1 MILMNLDRV
10 MRSNDRIELF
20 LNEFKKVWPKHPDL
34 RFGQILSIVLGISPN
49 LNGEKYESLIDPF
62 YIEEDDFIKLLHK
75 KLNVS

>member
-10 MRSNDRIELF
+10 MRSNDRIESF
-20 LNEFKKVWPKHPDL
+20 LNEFKKVWLKHSDL
-34 RFGQILSIVLGISPN
+34 RFGQILSIILGISPN

-75 KLNVS
+75 KFNVS

>member
-10 MRSNDRIELF
+10 MGSNNRIEPF
-20 LNEFKKVWPKHPDL
+20 LNEFKKVWLKHPDL

>member
-10 MRSNDRIELF
+10 MRSNDRIESF
-20 LNEFKKVWPKHPDL
+20 LNEFKKVWLKHPDL
-34 RFGQILSIVLGISPN
+34 RFGQIISIVLGISPN

-75 KLNVS
+75 KFNVS

>member
-20 LNEFKKVWPKHPDL
+20 LNEFKKVWLKHSDL

-75 KLNVS
+75 KFNVS

>member
-10 MRSNDRIELF
+10 MGSNDRIEPF
-20 LNEFKKVWPKHPDL
+20 LNEFKKVWLKHSDL

-75 KLNVS
+75 KFNVS

>member
-10 MRSNDRIELF
+10 MRSNDRIESF
-20 LNEFKKVWPKHPDL
+20 LNEFKKVWLKHPDL

>member
-10 MRSNDRIELF
+10 MRSNDRIESF
-20 LNEFKKVWPKHPDL
+20 LNEFKKVWLKHPDL

-75 KLNVS
+75 KFNVS

>member
-10 MRSNDRIELF
+10 MRSSDRIELF
-20 LNEFKKVWPKHPDL
+20 LNEFKKVWLKHSDL

-75 KLNVS
+75 KFNVS

>member
-10 MRSNDRIELF
+10 MRSNDRIEPF
-20 LNEFKKVWPKHPDL
+20 LNEFKKVWLKHPDL

>member
-10 MRSNDRIELF
+10 MRSNDRIEPF
-20 LNEFKKVWPKHPDL
+20 LNEFKKVWLKHPDL

-75 KLNVS
+75 KFNVS

>member
-1 MILMNLDRV
+1 MILTNLDRV
-10 MRSNDRIELF
+10 MRSNDRIEPF
-20 LNEFKKVWPKHPDL
+20 LNEFKKVWLKHPDL
-34 RFGQILSIVLGISPN
+34 RFGQIISIVLGISPN

>member
-10 MRSNDRIELF
+10 MRSSDRIESF
-20 LNEFKKVWPKHPDL
+20 LNEFKKVWLKHSDL

-75 KLNVS
+75 KFNVS

>member
-1 MILMNLDRV
+1 MNLDRV

-20 LNEFKKVWPKHPDL
+20 LNEFKKVWLKHSDL

-75 KLNVS
+75 KFNVS

>member
-10 MRSNDRIELF
+10 MRSNDRIESF
-20 LNEFKKVWPKHPDL
+20 LNEFKKVWIKHPDL

-75 KLNVS
+75 KFNVS

>member
-1 MILMNLDRV
+1 MILMNLDKE
-10 MRSNDRIELF
+10 MNPNDRIESF
-20 LNEFKKVWPKHPDL
+20 LNEFKKVWLKHSDL

-75 KLNVS
+75 KFNVS

>member
-10 MRSNDRIELF
+10 MRSNDRIESL
-20 LNEFKKVWPKHPDL
+20 LNEFKKVWLKHSDL

>member
-10 MRSNDRIELF
+10 MRSNDRIEPF
-20 LNEFKKVWPKHPDL
+20 LNEFKKVWLKHPDL
-34 RFGQILSIVLGISPN
+34 RFGQILSVVLGISPN

>member
-10 MRSNDRIELF
+10 MRSNDRIESF
-20 LNEFKKVWPKHPDL
+20 LNEFKKVWLKHSDL

-75 KLNVS
+75 KFNVS

>member
-10 MRSNDRIELF
+10 IRSSDRIESF
-20 LNEFKKVWPKHPDL
+20 LNEFKKVWLKHPDL

-49 LNGEKYESLIDPF
+49 LNGEKYDSLIDPF

-75 KLNVS
+75 KFNVS